1 MHCRAIAHS
10 SPPVTMTRRAARRSS
25 RRRTSAK
32 NDRMNV
38 SPSGVDPLP
47 EDPEGLICSARGC
60 RQPASY
66 DLQWNNPK
74 IHTAERRK
82 HWLSCDDHRESLAQ
96 FLSVRGFL
104 KEVLPL

>member
-1 MHCRAIAHS
+1 MS
-10 SPPVTMTRRAARRSS
+10 
-25 RRRTSAK
+25 
-32 NDRMNV
+32 V

-47 EDPEGLICSARGC
+47 EDPAGLICSARDC

-74 IHTAERRK
+74 IHTADRRK
-82 HWLSCDDHRESLAQ
+82 HWLACDDHRESLAQ
-96 FLSVRGFL
+96 FLSARGFL